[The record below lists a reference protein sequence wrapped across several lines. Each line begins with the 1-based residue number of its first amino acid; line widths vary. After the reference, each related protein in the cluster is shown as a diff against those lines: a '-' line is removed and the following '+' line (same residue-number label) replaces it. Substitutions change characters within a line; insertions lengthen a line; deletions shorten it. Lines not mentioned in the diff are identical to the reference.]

1 MKSLESLGI
10 VAVHRLQYTLEM
22 AGSRRIVSGFTLIE
36 LMIVVAIIGVLA
48 ALAVPA
54 YIRYVRRSRTVEA
67 AMNVR
72 KLYDSSV
79 TYFETDHAGR
89 TGLVLGRQF
98 PASAPISPASRCC
111 QFEGDKCVPSG
122 TTWEDAAGS
131 WAALNFSVDDPF
143 FYQ

>member
-1 MKSLESLGI
+1 MKSLKFIII
-10 VAVHRLQYTLEM
+10 VAVHRLQYTLRM
-22 AGSRRIVSGFTLIE
+22 ARARRTVSGFTLIE

-72 KLYDSSV
+72 KLFDSSV
-79 TYFETDHAGR
+79 TYFETDHSDR
-89 TGLVLGRQF
+89 TGLVLARQF
-98 PASAPISPASRCC
+98 PASAAAAPSTRCC
-111 QFEGDKCVPSG
+111 TFEGDKCVPSG
-122 TTWEDAAGS
+122 TIWEDAAGT

-143 FYQ
+143 